1 MDVVFYK
8 GHKMKKVGFC
18 AVAGSGMS
26 ALAQVLKSQGCEV
39 YGSDRSFDQGKEQKI
54 KQSLTEI
61 GIKIYPQDGSMFE
74 NNLEVLYT
82 STAVESTIP
91 DVKKA
96 LELGVPVKRRS
107 DLLAEI
113 FSSYPKG
120 IAVGGTSGKSTLTAM
135 IGYILDRTGL
145 KPTVINGAG
154 MQNYKGCKGLPN
166 VVVNNSD
173 ICVIEAD
180 ESDGSIE
187 KYTPYIAVVN
197 NISLDHKTLEE
208 LEILFG
214 AFAERAKFGAIL
226 NLDCSHCKKLLSKN
240 KNVKTFAIDDKNADF
255 YFSEIEATATGTNY
269 QFKGQRYSLSLIGRF
284 NVANAA
290 AAVATCSMLGVEP
303 QKACEILQSFAGTK
317 RRLEVLGKS
326 ANVTVIDDFAHNPD
340 KVAASMSALKSYKG
354 RLLIMFQ
361 PHGFAP
367 MRLMGKE
374 IIDSFTKYMDSE
386 DILMMPEIYFSGG
399 TVNRDISSKDLID
412 YANNQHKQAIFFE
425 KRDDLENKLLSM
437 VRTGDRVVLMGARDN
452 SITDMGYRILEKLK

>member
-1 MDVVFYK
+1 MR
-8 GHKMKKVGFC
+8 KVGFC

-26 ALAQVLKSQGCEV
+26 ALAQVLRAQGCEV
-39 YGSDRSFDQGKEQKI
+39 YGSDRSFDQGKEGKI
-54 KQSLTEI
+54 KKALSDI
-61 GIKIYPQDGSMFE
+61 GVKICPQDGSMLD
-74 NNLEVLYT
+74 NDLEVLYT

-91 DVKKA
+91 DVKRA
-96 LELGVPVKRRS
+96 LEKNIPVKRRS
-107 DLLAEI
+107 DLLAEV
-113 FSSYPKG
+113 FASYPKG
-120 IAVGGTSGKSTLTAM
+120 IAIGGTSGKSTLTAM
-135 IGYILDRTGL
+135 VGYILDQAGL

-154 MQNYKGCKGLPN
+154 MQNYKDMPGIPN
-166 VVVNNSD
+166 VILNKGD

-187 KYTPYIAVVN
+187 KYTPYISVVN
-197 NISLDHKTLEE
+197 NISLDHKSLEE

-214 AFAERAKFGAIL
+214 DFAQKAKFGAVL
-226 NLDCSHCKKLLSKN
+226 NADCKHTIKLLN
-240 KNVKTFAIDDKNADF
+240 KHSNNVTFAIDNPEADF
-255 YFSEIEATATGTNY
+255 YFEDIKAVDDGTNY
-269 QFKGQRYSLSLIGRF
+269 SFKGRNYHLNLIGRF

-290 AAVATCSMLGVEP
+290 AAVAVCSMLGVEAV
-303 QKACEILQSFAGTK
+303 KACEILQGFAGTK

-326 ANVTVIDDFAHNPD
+326 NNITVMDDFAHNPD

-367 MRLMGKE
+367 MRLMGKD
-374 IIDSFTKYMDSE
+374 IIESFAKYMDDK

-412 YANNQHKQAIFFE
+412 YAVSLQKQAYFFE
-425 KRDDLENKLLSM
+425 KRDDLEKRLLEL
-437 VRTGDRVVLMGARDN
+437 VGEGDRIVLMGARDN